1 MNFLHTKSVE
11 LAPDYEPGSPV
22 IELLSTA
29 PVEMSDIQRVTLSVA
44 SDEPTS
50 ADKQAT
56 TAMPTVTDET
66 VGEQKGSP
74 NKCKLCEE
82 TTRAVE
88 QEPAGEEKL
97 DEQVMW
103 KVMAETEQMASGQA
117 GDEQLLEDNYT
128 EMHMANEQAQLT
140 SEGDKAR
147 RASGQTKDGR
157 LELLAESELDVA
169 GHTSKQVANGQTKD
183 EQPLLLTES
192 GLDVVETDNKAGSGL
207 KKDEQMMES
216 DEQIAERISEWM
228 ASETTR
234 AEQLLEQMVGS
245 AKVDEQVLDNLLAA
259 TAQVQNHEPN
269 ESHSK

>member
-1 MNFLHTKSVE
+1 
-11 LAPDYEPGSPV
+11 
-22 IELLSTA
+22 
-29 PVEMSDIQRVTLSVA
+29 MSDIQRVRLSVA

-50 ADKQAT
+50 ADEQAA
-56 TAMPTVTDET
+56 TATTVTDET
-66 VGEQKGSP
+66 VGEHKGSP
-74 NKCKLCEE
+74 SKNKLYEE

-88 QEPAGEEKL
+88 QKPAGEQKL

-103 KVMAETEQMASGQA
+103 KVMAETKQMASRQA
-117 GDEQLLEDNYT
+117 GDEQLLEENRDDHT
-128 EMHMANEQAQLT
+128 EMHMANEQAQLFEQT

-216 DEQIAERISEWM
+216 DEQIAERISERM
-228 ASETTR
+228 AGEAMR
-234 AEQLLEQMVGS
+234 AEQLLQQMVGS
-245 AKVDEQVLDNLLAA
+245 AKVDEQVLDSLLEEDEYRI
-259 TAQVQNHEPN
+259 V
-269 ESHSK
+269 S